1 MSLQQRLDAPGP
13 KKILALD
20 GGGILGLIS
29 VETLIRLET
38 MLREQLGAGPDFVL
52 ADYFDLVAGTSTGA
66 MVAAC
71 IALGMPTERIRSFYL
86 DSGRDMFDR
95 ASLLKRFRYKF
106 EDDKLAAKLQREIG
120 ESSAADR
127 AAGAGPLAELG
138 SDRLKSLLLVVTR
151 NASTDS
157 PWPVTNNPRAR
168 YNDRARPDCNLRL
181 PLWQLV
187 RASTAAPTYFPPE
200 TVTIGPRRFVFVD
213 GGVTPYNNPAFL
225 AFLTATLEP
234 YRIGWATGEEQLL
247 VVSVGTGNTAQAN
260 ADLRGEDMN
269 LLYAA
274 TTVPGALMYGAL
286 NQQDTLCRVFG
297 RCRHG
302 DPLDRE
308 IGDLHACPAPGGT
321 KLFTYLRFDA
331 DVSRA
336 GLDALGLPRV
346 EAEHVQLMDSV
357 DYIAEIRQVGVALG
371 SLVTPEHFAGF
382 V

>member
-1 MSLQQRLDAPGP
+1 MTLLQRIDAPGP

-20 GGGILGLIS
+20 GGGILGLITA
-29 VETLIRLET
+29 ETLVRLET
-38 MLREQLGAGPDFVL
+38 LLREQTGAGPDFVL

-66 MVAAC
+66 MIAAC
-71 IALGMPTERIRSFYL
+71 VALGMPAERIRSFYL
-86 DSGRDMFDR
+86 ESGHDMFDR

-120 ESSAADR
+120 ASSPADL
-127 AAGAGPLAELG
+127 AAGAGALAELG
-138 SDRLKSLLLVVTR
+138 SDRLRSLLLVVTR

-157 PWPVTNNPRAR
+157 PWPVTNNPRAK

-200 TVTIGPRRFVFVD
+200 TVTLGPRRFVFVD
-213 GGVTPYNNPAFL
+213 GGVTPYNNPAWL
-225 AFLTATLEP
+225 AFLTATLPP
-234 YRIGWATGEEQLL
+234 YRIGWATGEERML
-247 VVSVGTGNTAQAN
+247 VVSVGTGNTAAAN
-260 ADLRGEDMN
+260 ADLEAGDMN
-269 LLYAA
+269 LIHAA
-274 TTVPGALMYGAL
+274 TTVPSALMYGAL

-302 DPLDRE
+302 TPLDRE
-308 IGDLHACPAPGGT
+308 IGDLLDCPAPGGQ
-321 KLFTYLRFDA
+321 KLFSYLRFDA

-336 GLDALGLPRV
+336 GLDELGLPGV
-346 EAEHVQLMDSV
+346 EPEHVQLMDSV
-357 DYIAEIRQVGVALG
+357 EFIPEIRQVGTALG
-371 SLVTPEHFAGF
+371 ARVKAEHFAGF